1 MIYIS
6 SETDSR
12 NFPGRLLR
20 GPTANSLRVLGLV
33 LSLFCLACMVGGA
46 VIVLLRAPEEVLAWT
61 VIGMLTSTPL
71 MVTAVGAFAL
81 AVWRESRAG
90 YTTLEGKLRHL
101 PWVDV
106 RTGKVLRAAGA
117 PFCSAR
123 ARA

>member
-1 MIYIS
+1 
-6 SETDSR
+6 
-12 NFPGRLLR
+12 
-20 GPTANSLRVLGLV
+20 
-33 LSLFCLACMVGGA
+33 
-46 VIVLLRAPEEVLAWT
+46 
-61 VIGMLTSTPL
+61 MLTSTPL

-123 ARA
+123 ARAWRASSFGLALVFFCSWLQGLGRTCATSETPSENKFRRFRPSFREPYPRLLKALLW